1 MTIHPLSCL
10 VAAGILSGLAGGA
23 YVVAAATA
31 TAMAG
36 TLTTTESELH
46 ARRTDAESSLRRAS
60 ARYAAARG
68 ECETFKRVKRELCN
82 AAARAD
88 EKQSILRD
96 SSTKETAP

>member
-1 MTIHPLSCL
+1 MKFPPAGFL
-10 VAAGILSGLAGGA
+10 VAAGILSVLAGGG
-23 YVVAAATA
+23 YVVASRTA

-36 TLTTTESELH
+36 TLTTAESDLH

-88 EKQSILRD
+88 EKRSVLRD
-96 SSTKETAP
+96 TSAKETAP